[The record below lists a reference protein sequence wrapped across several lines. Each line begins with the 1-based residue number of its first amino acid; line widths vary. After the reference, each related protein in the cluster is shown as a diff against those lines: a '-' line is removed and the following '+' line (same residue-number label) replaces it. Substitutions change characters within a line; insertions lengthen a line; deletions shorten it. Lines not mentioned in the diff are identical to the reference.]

1 MLLRVAVAI
10 ALGFFVAGEPAFAC
24 LYPPPPLKLPG
35 EAEEAWKKRATE
47 QLNAHIQE
55 AHRATEAKYFVQAHA
70 IYFAR
75 IIRSEEIKV
84 DGTPYGRRVVVKPLE
99 AIRGPLRSATLEL
112 RDRELTSCGLDG
124 DGWATW
130 GQVSHIV
137 VVFEG
142 VENEGMSFHSSIF
155 SEMAAEAMHPK
166 LVEAWSRWKARA
178 NFLYDSGSEKER

>member
-1 MLLRVAVAI
+1 MWWSPCASAAEWALPACLRCSSWMPLRVAVAI

-84 DGTPYGRRVVVKPLE
+84 DGTPYGR
-99 AIRGPLRSATLEL
+99 
-112 RDRELTSCGLDG
+112 
-124 DGWATW
+124 
-130 GQVSHIV
+130 
-137 VVFEG
+137 
-142 VENEGMSFHSSIF
+142 
-155 SEMAAEAMHPK
+155 
-166 LVEAWSRWKARA
+166 
-178 NFLYDSGSEKER
+178 